1 MEEIKKIA
9 LEFIESQRGEA
20 KQISREIWNFA
31 EIALEEFKSSELL
44 VELLQQYGFDVQYG
58 VGDLPTA
65 FIATWVD
72 SGPTIG
78 ILGEYDA
85 LPHCG
90 DQHDKNG
97 HGCGHNLFG
106 TACVYAAISISKALE
121 RTKTPGKIICFG
133 CPAEETLEGKVY
145 MARDGAFEGLDAVLT
160 WHPHWA
166 NYARGGSS
174 NAMDSIVFEFHG
186 KSSHAAR
193 DPWNGRSALDGIEIM
208 NYGVNMMR
216 EHIIEE
222 ARIHYVIRD
231 GGVQP
236 NVVPSYSRVWYY
248 VRAPK
253 RSIVNELSKRVR
265 QCAQAGAIAS
275 ETEFQETLLTGVYET
290 LPNLALANC
299 IQRNLE
305 SIGGHKYNNEEKDFA
320 KKLGFE
326 DPLFEEI
333 LPLNLEHT
341 RPSNERGN
349 VSWLAPLGG
358 FYAACH
364 APGTP
369 GHHWLAT
376 QQYGM
381 EIGEKGMETASKTMA
396 TSALELI
403 CNPDVLSEVQKE
415 FKEKTKGFVYDPLVP
430 QGQKPNPLGIR

>member
-1 MEEIKKIA
+1 MC
-9 LEFIESQRGEA
+9 
-20 KQISREIWNFA
+20 
-31 EIALEEFKSSELL
+31 
-44 VELLQQYGFDVQYG
+44 D
-58 VGDLPTA
+58 DLCWKW
-65 FIATWVD
+65 I
-72 SGPTIG
+72 
-78 ILGEYDA
+78 
-85 LPHCG
+85 
-90 DQHDKNG
+90 
-97 HGCGHNLFG
+97 
-106 TACVYAAISISKALE
+106 
-121 RTKTPGKIICFG
+121 
-133 CPAEETLEGKVY
+133 
-145 MARDGAFEGLDAVLT
+145 
-160 WHPHWA
+160 
-166 NYARGGSS
+166 
-174 NAMDSIVFEFHG
+174 
-186 KSSHAAR
+186 
-193 DPWNGRSALDGIEIM
+193 
-208 NYGVNMMR
+208 
-216 EHIIEE
+216 
-222 ARIHYVIRD
+222 
-231 GGVQP
+231 
-236 NVVPSYSRVWYY
+236 PSYVF
-248 VRAPK
+248 
-253 RSIVNELSKRVR
+253 SIVNELSKRVR